1 MKSKK
6 IIAVVVAL
14 TIASTLMIS
23 CGKKSNETS
32 TIDTSTVTSET
43 STSDTNTGSSET
55 STVDTNTDDKVEA
68 STVDTNTDDKVEA
81 STSTEEPPI
90 KVDKAEELV
99 KDNTVG
105 DAFYLVI
112 DIDPNQE
119 DLQGEVLDLADK
131 SGVTN
136 RDVISNMDQKDGNVL
151 VGLYSD
157 KLLKN
162 IKLYDIDSEKLV
174 AVNND
179 YATYVKDSLDGT
191 KSSDIV
197 ETLENTQF
205 LGIKCKVSGDSAEQ
219 ILVWENEGG
228 EKQYL
233 PIYFK

>member
-43 STSDTNTGSSET
+43 STSDTNTVSSET
-55 STVDTNTDDKVEA
+55 

>member
-14 TIASTLMIS
+14 TIVSTLMIS
-23 CGKKSNETS
+23 CGKKSTS
-32 TIDTSTVTSET
+32 DTNTITSET
-43 STSDTNTGSSET
+43 STSDNNTVASET
-55 STVDTNTDDKVEA
+55 STVDTNTNDKVIDEA
-68 STVDTNTDDKVEA
+68 GTTT
-81 STSTEEPPI
+81 EPPI

-99 KDNTVG
+99 KDNTIG

-119 DLQGEVLDLADK
+119 DLQGELLDLADK

-162 IKLYDIDSEKLV
+162 IKLYDIDSEKLA

-179 YATYVKDSLDGT
+179 YATYIKDSLEGT